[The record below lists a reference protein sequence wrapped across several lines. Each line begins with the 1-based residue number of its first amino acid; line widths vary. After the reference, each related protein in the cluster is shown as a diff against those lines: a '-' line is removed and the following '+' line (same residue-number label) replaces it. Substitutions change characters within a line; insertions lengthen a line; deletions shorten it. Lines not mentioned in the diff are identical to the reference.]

1 MKEIPIRSIN
11 PSLER
16 MIEEFKKINSVED
29 KNVNSF
35 SEILKNLIN
44 QVNELQNKADESVQ
58 KLVSGETESIHQ
70 VMIAI
75 EEADLAFRLMMEVR
89 NKLIEAYQEIMRMQ
103 I

>member
-1 MKEIPIRSIN
+1 MKEIPIKSIN

-16 MIEEFKKINSVED
+16 MIEEFKKINSGED
-29 KNVNSF
+29 KEANSF
-35 SEILKNLIN
+35 PKILESLVN
-44 QVNELQNKADESVQ
+44 QVNDLQNKADESVQ
-58 KLVSGETESIHQ
+58 KLVSGEAESIHQ

-103 I
+103 V

>member
-1 MKEIPIRSIN
+1 MKEIPIKSIN

-35 SEILKNLIN
+35 SEILKSLIN

-58 KLVSGETESIHQ
+58 KLVSGETGSIHQ

>member
-1 MKEIPIRSIN
+1 MKEIPIKSIN

-35 SEILKNLIN
+35 SEILKSLIN

-58 KLVSGETESIHQ
+58 ELVSGETGSIHQ